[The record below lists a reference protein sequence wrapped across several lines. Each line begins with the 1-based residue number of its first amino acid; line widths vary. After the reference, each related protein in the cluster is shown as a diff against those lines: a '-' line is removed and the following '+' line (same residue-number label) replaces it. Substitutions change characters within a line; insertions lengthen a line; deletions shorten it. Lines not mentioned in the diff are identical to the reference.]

1 MSGVG
6 VGERIFSAEQINVP
20 GDLPAILKEYTKAVL
35 VANPPDVHQFSA
47 ECVSASNHCLR
58 LALSLWLPLLCAPGR
73 RARDVPHRF
82 PSPFTPQVVREE
94 GSRDS
99 CKAGAGTIG
108 AQRDDLLAVASPLSS
123 ARFCSSRS
131 AWGVC

>member
-82 PSPFTPQVVREE
+82 PHRPRRRWFAKRAAET
-94 GSRDS
+94 
-99 CKAGAGTIG
+99 A
-108 AQRDDLLAVASPLSS
+108 
-123 ARFCSSRS
+123 ARPEQER
-131 AWGVC
+131 